1 MRITTSKRRLWFLT
15 KEPFCR
21 KARLLIF
28 PFITLCFLIPMQEV
42 GGRIF
47 RALLQTNVIIAVG
60 VTYYLTQRKSDD
72 RKTKEFIFDIV
83 DQIQQYALQPSLYT
97 FKDIPP
103 EQKIL
108 LLNIRHIRSKIDVL
122 KQYAEKYG
130 YQKVIE
136 DLENNFD
143 SFQNLMAIHYADI
156 DYLKKSTEEIA

>member
-1 MRITTSKRRLWFLT
+1 M
-15 KEPFCR
+15 
-21 KARLLIF
+21 
-28 PFITLCFLIPMQEV
+28 
-42 GGRIF
+42 
-47 RALLQTNVIIAVG
+47 
-60 VTYYLTQRKSDD
+60 
-72 RKTKEFIFDIV
+72 
-83 DQIQQYALQPSLYT
+83 LYT

-143 SFQNLMAIHYADI
+143 SYQNLMAIHYADI
-156 DYLKKSTEEIA
+156 DYLKKSTEEIAKWMQNIDSRCDQLRLKLYPPK